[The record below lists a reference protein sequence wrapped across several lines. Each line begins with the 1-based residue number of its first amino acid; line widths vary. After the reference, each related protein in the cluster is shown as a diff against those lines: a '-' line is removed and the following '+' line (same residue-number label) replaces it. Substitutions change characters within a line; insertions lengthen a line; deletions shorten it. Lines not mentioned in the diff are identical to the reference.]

1 VDRDVLESENQIHQ
15 LIDSLG
21 PFLLSGTGL
30 SRLGLGPAVQMNGGS
45 TIMPSM
51 NEVTPTMKHVN
62 MLNTTSSHSTTTKM
76 DGTGGSNNGVDDAE
90 TDISSLDPAHLS
102 IPTELKNTDFNSCF
116 PHNSS
121 TSTSDSTMRATM
133 TNAANVFFGCQRSE
147 R

>member
-1 VDRDVLESENQIHQ
+1 MDKDVLESENQIHQ

-102 IPTELKNTDFNSCF
+102 IPTGLENTNFDFD
-116 PHNSS
+116 SS
-121 TSTSDSTMRATM
+121 RIIPLPSVLTHRRRMLLIPLRLLRLSTH
-133 TNAANVFFGCQRSE
+133 
-147 R
+147 